1 MFKPKNI
8 SECFA
13 KLCSVVIVA
22 MFVVTTAL
30 IPLMIF
36 LFTFMCSLCCKS
48 ILHHKKLNCQKT
60 IFCHTCFSCLTEK
73 TANRCFWNIRI
84 IVTTVFRIHSFNI
97 FMISKVVRD
106 YHLNL
111 LNLCKICG
119 NNLIFIM
126 HSRVTYRILGVLST
140 DIVVEH
146 KCLLLFVYYVCSNLS
161 INIIQL

>member
-1 MFKPKNI
+1 MIRTWQLIHVSHDYGKVILNSDIISDKISFKIFCLNQKNI

-13 KLCSVVIVA
+13 KLCCVVIVA

-73 TANRCFWNIRI
+73 TVNRCFWNIRI
-84 IVTTVFRIHSFNI
+84 IVTTVFRINSFQI
-97 FMISKVVRD
+97 F
-106 YHLNL
+106 HN
-111 LNLCKICG
+111 
-119 NNLIFIM
+119 F
-126 HSRVTYRILGVLST
+126 
-140 DIVVEH
+140 
-146 KCLLLFVYYVCSNLS
+146 
-161 INIIQL
+161 